1 MRLKCLVILCVHR
14 MKFLIFLGYEIN
26 TCKFEVSCKIF
37 LGMLHSCLFLSR
49 EKKEIKRVWRD
60 SLDWVNLK
68 IVAKG
73 FEHVWRKF
81 LRESMFS
88 EEGQVLKWTEHEEP
102 SAADLPWLHP
112 QGVRENSL
120 LDLLQAEQ
128 HCELL
133 FFDFFHQHVQVHDQ
147 SSIEFWPWWEE
158 KLECG
163 ALLQPRQCRDQA
175 AAVFHRHVPSPFSEG
190 ARKRFP
196 VLATTREIPVKSPRG
211 ANSS

>member
-133 FFDFFHQHVQVHDQ
+133 FFDFSTNTYKFTISQ
-147 SSIEFWPWWEE
+147 
-158 KLECG
+158 
-163 ALLQPRQCRDQA
+163 ALNSGRDERRSLS
-175 AAVFHRHVPSPFSEG
+175 AVFCCNPDNAETKLLRYSIAMCHLPFQRVHGKDSQC
-190 ARKRFP
+190 
-196 VLATTREIPVKSPRG
+196 
-211 ANSS
+211 